1 MENFKILW
9 IDDEVDLLK
18 PHILFLQERGFKIS
32 TSTNGSDALKMIQE
46 EVFHIIFLAPPPIV
60 MILLG
65 SSTPRLFNFCQPLA
79 SILANPSS
87 KACK

>member
-18 PHILFLQERGFKIS
+18 PHILFLQERGFKVS

-46 EVFHIIFLAPPPIV
+46 EIFHIIFLDENMPGLSGLETLAKIKE
-60 MILLG
+60 M
-65 SSTPRLFNFCQPLA
+65 ST
-79 SILANPSS
+79 S
-87 KACK
+87 